1 MAGFHI
7 VTGSGEGLHL
17 PAVRKIGLSD
27 LRYALTKGFED
38 FWAMPSQVFFIGL
51 LYPIAGVILAGF
63 AFDQNVL
70 PLLYPLASGF
80 ALVGPFV
87 AIGLYELS
95 RRREQGLPT
104 DWTYAFEVLRSP
116 AIGSIAVLGVALL
129 VIFLTWLVSAQA
141 LYQSIYG
148 YRPVES
154 LFGFLREVL
163 TTREGW
169 MLIFFGNLIG
179 LALSAVVLAISVVSF
194 PLLLDRDVG
203 VAAAVQTSLRAV
215 AANPGPML
223 VWALIVAGLLIVGCA
238 TLFVGLAIIVPVLGH
253 ATWHLYRRV
262 VAD

>member
-1 MAGFHI
+1 MASFHI
-7 VTGSGEGLHL
+7 VTGAGGGLHL

-51 LYPIAGVILAGF
+51 LYP
-63 AFDQNVL
+63 
-70 PLLYPLASGF
+70 LASGF

-95 RRREQGLPT
+95 RRRERGLPT
-104 DWTYAFEVLRSP
+104 AWTYAFDVLRSP
-116 AIGSIAVLGVALL
+116 AIASIATLGVVLFVVFVA
-129 VIFLTWLVSAQA
+129 WLVSAQA

-163 TTREGW
+163 TTGEGW
-169 MLIFFGNLIG
+169 RLIFFGNLIG
-179 LALSAVVLAISVVSF
+179 LALSAIVLCISVVSF

-223 VWALIVAGLLIVGCA
+223 VWALIVAGLLVVGCA
-238 TLFVGLAIIVPVLGH
+238 TLFVGLAIIMPVLGH

>member
-1 MAGFHI
+1 MASFHI
-7 VTGSGEGLHL
+7 VTGAGEGLRL
-17 PAVRKIGLSD
+17 PAVRNIGLSD
-27 LRYALTKGFED
+27 LRDALTKGFED

-51 LYPIAGVILAGF
+51 IYPVAGVILAGF

-70 PLLYPLASGF
+70 PLLYPLASGL
-80 ALVGPFV
+80 ALVGPLV

-104 DWTYAFEVLRSP
+104 DWTYAFDVLRSP
-116 AIGSIAVLGVALL
+116 AIGSIAALGVVLF
-129 VIFLTWLVSAQA
+129 VIFVAWLASAHA

-148 YRPVES
+148 YRPVDS

-169 MLIFFGNLIG
+169 MLILFGNLIG
-179 LALSAVVLAISVVSF
+179 LVLSALVLAISVVSF

-215 AANPGPML
+215 AANLGSMAA
-223 VWALIVAGLLIVGCA
+223 WGLIVAGLLVVGCA
-238 TLFVGLAIIVPVLGH
+238 TLFVGLAIIMPVLGH